1 MLRRHRQ
8 IKMQI
13 QQLLDAVLFGVSFW
27 LAWILRA
34 NPNVMLLLGL
44 PAVKPFDAYFWLYLV
59 VIFVGPLILEAQGF
73 YDRPLLSP
81 RRATMWSLFKG

>member
-13 QQLLDAVLFGVSFW
+13 QQVLDACLFGASFW

-34 NPNVMLLLGL
+34 NPGYH
-44 PAVKPFDAYFWLYLV
+44 ASF
-59 VIFVGPLILEAQGF
+59 
-73 YDRPLLSP
+73 
-81 RRATMWSLFKG
+81 